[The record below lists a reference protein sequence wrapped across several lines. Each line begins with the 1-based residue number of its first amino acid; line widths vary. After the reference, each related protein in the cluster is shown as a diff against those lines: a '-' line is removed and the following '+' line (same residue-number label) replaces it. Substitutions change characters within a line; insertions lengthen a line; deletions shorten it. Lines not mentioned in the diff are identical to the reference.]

1 MKYIKI
7 LFSVFFI
14 VFLLISCSVK
24 KEKITILKDEDIE
37 SQMIELY
44 KEAYNEF
51 LGGDTI
57 YAAKKFNE
65 AELIFPQ
72 SEWAPV
78 AALMTAYV
86 YYADDYYPDA
96 IFELE

>member
-65 AELIFPQ
+65 AELIFPHFNVLYC
-72 SEWAPV
+72 SER
-78 AALMTAYV
+78 YV
-86 YYADDYYPDA
+86 FRCPICED
-96 IFELE
+96 II